1 MSSNS
6 AQAVKDKLR
15 NISNEKNINFN
26 AVLKF
31 YMYDR
36 FIERLSKSK
45 YRDNFV
51 LKGGFYL
58 SSLFG
63 IENRSTIDIDAAIR
77 KAEFTEDNL
86 LKMITEIINVD
97 VDDNVVFKINET
109 SSIRDEDEYG
119 GLRVTIDFQLE
130 NVKDKFH
137 IDMATGD
144 PIYPRPDSYNYKSL
158 IEKKTYQVWTYTTE
172 TVLTEKLE
180 TILNKLDTSSRMKD
194 YYDIY
199 LIYKFKFAELNK
211 ENFMMAVKKTF
222 EKRKFQGNLIGSL
235 NVIKQSS
242 ILKEKWSNYA
252 RKNNYAREIEFEEI
266 LAFLEEFINILV

>member
-45 YRDNFV
+45 YRDNIV

-172 TVLTEKLE
+172 TVLAEKLE

-222 EKRKFQGNLIGSL
+222 EKRKFQGNFIGSL

-252 RKNNYAREIEFEEI
+252 RKNNYAKEIEFEEI

>member
-45 YRDNFV
+45 YRDNIV

-158 IEKKTYQVWTYTTE
+158 IEKKTYQVWTYTAE
-172 TVLTEKLE
+172 TVLAEKLE

-222 EKRKFQGNLIGSL
+222 EKRKFQGSLIGSL

-252 RKNNYAREIEFEEI
+252 RKNNYAKEIEFEEI

>member
-45 YRDNFV
+45 YRDNIV

-97 VDDNVVFKINET
+97 VDDNVVFKINEI

-172 TVLTEKLE
+172 TVLAEKLE

>member
-77 KAEFTEDNL
+77 KVEFTEDNL

-172 TVLTEKLE
+172 TVLAEKLE

-222 EKRKFQGNLIGSL
+222 EKRKFQGNLIGSF

>member
-45 YRDNFV
+45 YRDNIV

-137 IDMATGD
+137 IDMATGV

-172 TVLTEKLE
+172 TVLAEKLE

>member
-6 AQAVKDKLR
+6 AQAVKYKLR

-45 YRDNFV
+45 YRDNIV
-51 LKGGFYL
+51 LKGVFYL

-172 TVLTEKLE
+172 TVLAEKLE

-222 EKRKFQGNLIGSL
+222 EKRKFQGNLIGSF

>member
-45 YRDNFV
+45 YRDNIV

-77 KAEFTEDNL
+77 KVEFTEDNL

-172 TVLTEKLE
+172 TVLAEKLE

-222 EKRKFQGNLIGSL
+222 EKRKFQGNFIGSL

>member
-45 YRDNFV
+45 YRDNIV
-51 LKGGFYL
+51 LKGEFYL

-158 IEKKTYQVWTYTTE
+158 IEKKTYQVWTYTAE
-172 TVLTEKLE
+172 TVLAEKLE

-222 EKRKFQGNLIGSL
+222 EKRKFQGSLIGSL

-252 RKNNYAREIEFEEI
+252 RKNNYAREI
-266 LAFLEEFINILV
+266 

>member
-1 MSSNS
+1 MSSIS

-26 AVLKF
+26 VVLKF

-36 FIERLSKSK
+36 FIERLAKSK

-77 KAEFTEDNL
+77 KAKFTEDNL
-86 LKMITEIINVD
+86 LEMITEIINVD
-97 VDDNVVFKINET
+97 VDDNVIFKINET

-130 NVKDKFH
+130 NVKDRFH

-172 TVLTEKLE
+172 TVLAEKLE

-222 EKRKFQGNLIGSL
+222 GKRKFQGSLIGSL

-266 LAFLEEFINILV
+266 LALLEEFINILV

>member
-45 YRDNFV
+45 YRDNIV
-51 LKGGFYL
+51 LKGGFQL

-172 TVLTEKLE
+172 TVLAEKLE

-222 EKRKFQGNLIGSL
+222 EKRKFQGNLIGSF

>member
-45 YRDNFV
+45 YRDNIV

-77 KAEFTEDNL
+77 KAKFTEDNL

-97 VDDNVVFKINET
+97 VDDNVVFKINEI

-172 TVLTEKLE
+172 TVLAEKLE

-242 ILKEKWSNYA
+242 ILKEIWSNYA

>member
-6 AQAVKDKLR
+6 AQAIKDKLR

-77 KAEFTEDNL
+77 NAKFTKDNL

-130 NVKDKFH
+130 NVKDRFC

-144 PIYPRPDSYNYKSL
+144 PIYPKPDSYNYKSL
-158 IEKKTYQVWTYTTE
+158 IEKKTYQVWTYTPE
-172 TVLTEKLE
+172 TVLAEKLE

-211 ENFMMAVKKTF
+211 ENIIMAVKKTF
-222 EKRKFQGNLIGSL
+222 EKRKFQGSLIGSL

-242 ILKEKWSNYA
+242 ILKEKWSNYS
-252 RKNNYAREIEFEEI
+252 RKNNYAKEIEFEEI
-266 LAFLEEFINILV
+266 LACLEKFINILV

>member
-45 YRDNFV
+45 YRDNIV

-172 TVLTEKLE
+172 TVLAEKLE

>member
-144 PIYPRPDSYNYKSL
+144 PIYPRPDSYNYKTL

-172 TVLTEKLE
+172 TVLAEKLE

>member
-45 YRDNFV
+45 YRDNIV

-172 TVLTEKLE
+172 TVLAEKLE

-222 EKRKFQGNLIGSL
+222 EKRKFQGNFIGSL